1 MTLVMALVST
11 LAISFGNGLDT
22 VFLPIS
28 TDEIP
33 IIGPIYGLDVILIC
47 ISVAYGVFPILY
59 NNLGQLKKYGKDKTK
74 EYLLVKKILS
84 IEIPLVMVLGIFFV
98 AYFSPILKDFYLPED
113 GLAGLVVNYLF
124 NLVYYVAFAATG
136 GLLWIALDHLDKEFN
151 FHLAKECFENIAW
164 KNDVSKIEYTKNGL
178 EYYNRYLEKALKT
191 SDK

>member
-1 MTLVMALVST
+1 MSPPHLRTSFRRCSLTTRYVPLIILVAIPAVMTLVMALVST

-74 EYLLVKKILS
+74 EYRLVKKILS

-124 NLVYYVAFAATG
+124 NLVYYVAFAALRRSPMDSTR
-136 GLLWIALDHLDKEFN
+136 
-151 FHLAKECFENIAW
+151 
-164 KNDVSKIEYTKNGL
+164 SS
-178 EYYNRYLEKALKT
+178 R
-191 SDK
+191 